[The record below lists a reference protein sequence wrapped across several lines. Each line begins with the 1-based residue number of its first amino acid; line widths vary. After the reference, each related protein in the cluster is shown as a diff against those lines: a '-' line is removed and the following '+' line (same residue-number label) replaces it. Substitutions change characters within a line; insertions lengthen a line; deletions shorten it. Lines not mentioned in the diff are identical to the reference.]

1 MRKPLL
7 ALVLFSVALS
17 AQTAKP
23 PAPKPAPAAVSTPV
37 DRSAVELPVHRVVLY
52 KNGVGY
58 FEHAGRVRGSQD
70 LSIRFTTAQLND
82 VLKSLTVVDLAG
94 QVTSVRYNSIA
105 PLSERLSTLRVQL
118 PENATREQF
127 LNAMRGARV
136 EVRSGTASAVGRLLS
151 VDKVTRT
158 NPRTDESYEVSEL
171 SVMNDGGDLRT
182 FELTPATSVRF
193 TEAELNREVARY
205 MQLIATSRAKDVRQ
219 MTIGTSGSTDREVAV
234 SYISEVPVWKSTYR
248 VVLPDKLGEKALLQ
262 GWAIVDNTVGEDWKD
277 VQLTLVAGAPQ
288 SFIQQISQPLYMRR
302 PTVALPTTAQL
313 TPQTHE
319 GTLREESGVL
329 GMSGVAGGV
338 IEANGPPPP
347 MPAPMGR
354 NYSFSK
360 TVGGTQFY
368 AGRGVSPGLA
378 QVQGMITDQSGA
390 VIPNASILA
399 QNKDTG
405 SSRSARANSSGQ
417 FTLYNLQPGSYTLSL
432 ESPGFQRQTAG
443 LYAKAGGVT
452 EYNTTLSIG
461 SAATNVEVSAMSPAV
476 DTESAMLSGDSVAE
490 GSELGDLFQYALKQ
504 RVTVLQNQS
513 ALVPIVQSKIDAEK
527 VTIWNGQ
534 EKFPLRALWLKNSS
548 GSTLDG
554 GTFNIVESNAFAGE
568 GVFKELKPD
577 ERRLISY
584 AADTAVRV
592 QNETEASDQP
602 YTHIKVVRGLVT
614 LTREQRDSNKY
625 TIHNSDTVEKNVVI
639 EHPARAGWKFLG
651 DSKPEE
657 TTADFHRFRVK
668 VAPGAT
674 QELKLAEFHP
684 EETTYAITSITGD
697 QFLFITR
704 GRTVNPKLQEAMQR
718 ILEKKNEIGNVDVQ
732 LNQRRQELSR
742 ISMDQQRL
750 RENMKALKGSAEEK
764 SLTQRYVSQLNQ
776 QEDRLAT
783 INKDVETLTEQRN
796 RLEQELQTMAQSV
809 TLDEAM

>member
-1 MRKPLL
+1 MRMHL
-7 ALVLFSVALS
+7 ALVLAVTSLAS
-17 AQTAKP
+17 AQAVKSASNP
-23 PAPKPAPAAVSTPV
+23 VSPASASAAEH
-37 DRSAVELPVHRVVLY
+37 SAVELPVHRVVLY

-136 EVRSGTASAVGRLLS
+136 DVRSGTASATGRLLS
-151 VDKVTRT
+151 VENVRHTDQRT
-158 NPRTDESYEVSEL
+158 NLSYQVSEL
-171 SVMNDGGDLRT
+171 SVMSDGGDLRT
-182 FELTPATSVRF
+182 FELTPATTVRF
-193 TEAELNREVARY
+193 TEPELNREVSRY

-219 MTIGTSGSTDREVAV
+219 MTIGTSGTTDREVAV

-302 PTVALPTTAQL
+302 PTVALPSTAQL

-319 GTLREESGVL
+319 GTMVDEMKVGRVGGVPGGL
-329 GMSGVAGGV
+329 AGGV
-338 IEANGPPPP
+338 IGGIVNSSPMAAPAPPPASTREVYKFRKS
-347 MPAPMGR
+347 APGAA
-354 NYSFSK
+354 SE
-360 TVGGTQFY
+360 TVEVT
-368 AGRGVSPGLA
+368 AA
-378 QVQGMITDQSGA
+378 
-390 VIPNASILA
+390 NAS
-399 QNKDTG
+399 
-405 SSRSARANSSGQ
+405 
-417 FTLYNLQPGSYTLSL
+417 
-432 ESPGFQRQTAG
+432 
-443 LYAKAGGVT
+443 
-452 EYNTTLSIG
+452 
-461 SAATNVEVSAMSPAV
+461 V
-476 DTESAMLSGDSVAE
+476 DTESAMLSGDSIAE

-504 RVTVLQNQS
+504 RITVLQNQS

-527 VTIWNGQ
+527 VTIWNGE
-534 EKFPLRALWLKNSS
+534 EKFPLRALWLKNTS

-554 GTFNIVESNAFAGE
+554 GTFNIVEANAFAGE

-592 QNETEASDQP
+592 KNENEASDEP
-602 YTHIKVVRGLVT
+602 YTHIKVVRGLLT
-614 LTREQRDSNKY
+614 LTREQRDSNTY
-625 TIHNSDTVEKNVVI
+625 TIHNSDTIEKNVVI
-639 EHPARAGWKFLG
+639 EHPAREGWKFLG
-651 DSKPEE
+651 DAKPEE
-657 TTADFHRFRVK
+657 STADYHRFRVK

-684 EETTYAITSITGD
+684 EETTYALTDITSD
-697 QFLFITR
+697 QFLLISR
-704 GRTVNPKLQEAMQR
+704 GRQINQKLQDAMQK
-718 ILEKKNEIGNVDVQ
+718 ILGKKNEIANVDVQ
-732 LNQRRQELSR
+732 LNLKRQEIDR
-742 ISMDQQRL
+742 INRDQQRV

-764 SLTQRYVSQLNQ
+764 TLTQRYVSQLNQ

-783 INKDVETLTEQRN
+783 LNKEVESLNDQRN
-796 RLEQELQTMAQSV
+796 RLVNELQTMAQEIN
-809 TLDEAM
+809 LDEAM

>member
-7 ALVLFSVALS
+7 ALVVFSVALS

-23 PAPKPAPAAVSTPV
+23 SAPKSAPAELSTSS

-58 FEHAGRVRGSQD
+58 FEHVGRVRGSQD

-158 NPRTDESYEVSEL
+158 NPKTDESYDVSEL
-171 SVMNDGGDLRT
+171 SVMNDSGDLRT
-182 FELTPATSVRF
+182 FELTPATSIRF
-193 TEAELNREVARY
+193 TEPELNREVTRY
-205 MQLIATSRAKDVRQ
+205 MQLIATSRAKDLRQ
-219 MTIGTSGSTDREVAV
+219 MTIGTSGNSDREVAV

-319 GTLREESGVL
+319 GTVVSEDQIEQLALLNAPPPTPAPLASPRMVGKAVSGGFGGSAFRV
-329 GMSGVAGGV
+329 GGVGSNQAAIEGTVTDMSGAIVANAEV
-338 IEANGPPPP
+338 NISNRAN
-347 MPAPMGR
+347 
-354 NYSFSK
+354 
-360 TVGGTQFY
+360 
-368 AGRGVSPGLA
+368 
-378 QVQGMITDQSGA
+378 
-390 VIPNASILA
+390 
-399 QNKDTG
+399 G
-405 SSRSARANSSGQ
+405 SSRSARTDGNGR
-417 FTLYNLQPGSYTLSL
+417 FRFYNLEPSSYSL
-432 ESPGFQRQTAG
+432 EIGSPGFQRTQTSLVAR
-443 LYAKAGGVT
+443 AGGVT
-452 EYNTTLSIG
+452 SMNASLSV
-461 SAATNVEVSAMSPAV
+461 AASSETVEVTSASPAI
-476 DTESAMLSGDSVAE
+476 DTESASLSADSVAQ

-504 RVTVLQNQS
+504 RITVLQNQS

-554 GTFNIVESNAFAGE
+554 GTFNIVETNAFAGE

-592 QNETEASDQP
+592 KNETEESDQP

-614 LTREQRDSNKY
+614 LTREERDSNKY

-657 TTADFHRFRVK
+657 TTADYHRFRVK

-674 QELKLAEFHP
+674 QELKLSEFHP
-684 EETTYAITSITGD
+684 EETTYALTSITGD
-697 QFLFITR
+697 QFLLITR
-704 GRTVNPKLQEAMQR
+704 GRTVNPKLQEAMQH

-732 LNQRRQELSR
+732 LNQRRQELGR

-783 INKDVETLTEQRN
+783 INKDVENLTEQRN

>member
-1 MRKPLL
+1 
-7 ALVLFSVALS
+7 
-17 AQTAKP
+17 
-23 PAPKPAPAAVSTPV
+23 
-37 DRSAVELPVHRVVLY
+37 
-52 KNGVGY
+52 
-58 FEHAGRVRGSQD
+58 
-70 LSIRFTTAQLND
+70 
-82 VLKSLTVVDLAG
+82 
-94 QVTSVRYNSIA
+94 
-105 PLSERLSTLRVQL
+105 
-118 PENATREQF
+118 
-127 LNAMRGARV
+127 
-136 EVRSGTASAVGRLLS
+136 
-151 VDKVTRT
+151 
-158 NPRTDESYEVSEL
+158 
-171 SVMNDGGDLRT
+171 VMNDGGDLRT

-193 TEAELNREVARY
+193 TEPELNREVARY

-302 PTVALPTTAQL
+302 PMVALPTSAQL

-319 GTLREESGVL
+319 GTLREEGIDSGDGPL
-329 GMSGVAGGV
+329 GSASV
-338 IEANGPPPP
+338 IPPPP
-347 MPAPMGR
+347 PPVPNSIAMNGR
-354 NYSFSK
+354 SKVSLSAINPGIAGGNSFRL
-360 TVGGTQFY
+360 GG
-368 AGRGVSPGLA
+368 GVSANMA
-378 QVQGMITDQSGA
+378 QIHGQVFDPSGA
-390 VIPNASILA
+390 IVPNASLSLR
-399 QNKDTG
+399 DSSG
-405 SSRSARANSSGQ
+405 STRSARTDSGGQ
-417 FTLYNLQPGSYTLSL
+417 YTFYSLTPGSYSL
-432 ESPGFQRQTAG
+432 AINSPGFQQSQVG
-443 LYAKAGGVT
+443 IYARGGGITDAVAT
-452 EYNTTLSIG
+452 LNVASSSTT
-461 SAATNVEVSAMSPAV
+461 VEVTSASPAI
-476 DTESAMLSGDSVAE
+476 DTESASLSSESVAE

-534 EKFPLRALWLKNSS
+534 EKFPLRALWLKNTS

-554 GTFNIVESNAFAGE
+554 GTFNIVEANAFAGE

-592 QNETEASDQP
+592 KAEGESSDQP

-614 LTREQRDSNKY
+614 LTREQRQSNTY

-639 EHPARAGWKFLG
+639 EHPARNGWKFLG
-651 DSKPEE
+651 DAKPEE
-657 TTADFHRFRVK
+657 STNDYHRFRVK

-674 QELKLAEFHP
+674 SELKLAEFHP
-684 EETTYAITSITGD
+684 EETTYALTSISGD
-697 QFLFITR
+697 QFLLITR

-732 LNQRRQELSR
+732 LNQRREELGR
-742 ISMDQQRL
+742 INYDQQRL

-776 QEDRLAT
+776 QEDRLASL
-783 INKDVETLTEQRN
+783 NKDVETLTEQRN
-796 RLEQELQTMAQSV
+796 RLEQELQTMAQAV
-809 TLDEAM
+809 NLDEAM

>member
-1 MRKPLL
+1 MRMHL
-7 ALVLFSVALS
+7 ALVLAVSSLAS
-17 AQTAKP
+17 AQAPKPVAKP
-23 PAPKPAPAAVSTPV
+23 TPKPAPVESSTPS
-37 DRSAVELPVHRVVLY
+37 DRSTVELPVHRVVLY

-58 FEHAGRVRGSQD
+58 FEHAGRVRGSRD

-136 EVRSGTASAVGRLLS
+136 EVRSGTASATGRLLS

-158 NPRTDESYEVSEL
+158 NPRTDESYEVSEV
-171 SVMNDGGDLRT
+171 SVMSDGGDLRT

-193 TEAELNREVARY
+193 TEPELNREVSRY

-219 MTIGTSGSTDREVAV
+219 MTIGTSGSSDREVAV

-248 VVLPDKLGEKALLQ
+248 VVLPEKVGDKALLQ

-319 GTLREESGVL
+319 GTLSQEATPDMAYVP
-329 GMSGVAGGV
+329 MVAPP
-338 IEANGPPPP
+338 PPPP
-347 MPAPMGR
+347 MAAPMKSNGALARTRISPGQTLIQGTVTDVSGAAVPETTITAR
-354 NYSFSK
+354 NNNTGEVHN
-360 TVGGTQFY
+360 TVTQGNGVFQFY
-368 AGRGVSPGLA
+368 GLA
-378 QVQGMITDQSGA
+378 
-390 VIPNASILA
+390 
-399 QNKDTG
+399 
-405 SSRSARANSSGQ
+405 
-417 FTLYNLQPGSYTLSL
+417 PGSYTLSL
-432 ESPGFQRQTAG
+432 NHPGFQRTQMSVNVRDGFAADASMQLNVG
-443 LYAKAGGVT
+443 A
-452 EYNTTLSIG
+452 
-461 SAATNVEVSAMSPAV
+461 SAETVEVTSASPSV
-476 DTESAMLSGDSVAE
+476 DTESASLMADSVAE

-504 RVTVLQNQS
+504 RITVLQNQS

-527 VTIWNGQ
+527 VTIWNGE
-534 EKFPLRALWLKNSS
+534 EKFPLRALWLKNTS

-554 GTFNIVESNAFAGE
+554 GTFNIVEANAFAGE

-584 AADTAVRV
+584 AADTAVRIK
-592 QNETEASDQP
+592 NATEESDQP
-602 YTHIKVVRGLVT
+602 YTHVKIVRGMLT
-614 LTREQRDSNKY
+614 LTREERTSSTY
-625 TIHNSDTVEKNVVI
+625 TIHNSDTTEKNVVI
-639 EHPARAGWKFLG
+639 EHPAREGWKFLG
-651 DSKPEE
+651 DTKPEE
-657 TTADFHRFRVK
+657 STSDYHRFRVK

-684 EETTYAITSITGD
+684 DETTYAVTNISSD
-697 QFLFITR
+697 QFLLITR
-704 GRTVNPKLQEAMQR
+704 GRQVSPKLQQAMQR
-718 ILEKKNEIGNVDVQ
+718 ILGKKNEIATVDTQ
-732 LNQRRQELSR
+732 LNLRRQEIDR
-742 ISMDQQRL
+742 ITRDQQRV
-750 RENMKALKGSAEEK
+750 RDNMKVLKGTAEEK

-776 QEDRLAT
+776 QEDRLAS
-783 INKDVETLTEQRN
+783 INKEVETLTNQRN
-796 RLEQELQTMAQSV
+796 RLNDELQTMAQELN
-809 TLDEAM
+809 LDEAM